1 MGTKDDKFTY
11 LEENS
16 STFKGWVK
24 IILENALPNIII
36 AIVIRLQETVNIIF
50 LGKLEDSDL
59 LAGMGIGLTMINLMG
74 MSLVK
79 GINMAL
85 ETLVSQ
91 AAGAGNLELCGVY
104 LNRGRFVMSMIFVV
118 VIIGIS

>member
-1 MGTKDDKFTY
+1 M
-11 LEENS
+11 
-16 STFKGWVK
+16 
-24 IILENALPNIII
+24 
-36 AIVIRLQETVNIIF
+36 
-50 LGKLEDSDL
+50 GKLEDSDL